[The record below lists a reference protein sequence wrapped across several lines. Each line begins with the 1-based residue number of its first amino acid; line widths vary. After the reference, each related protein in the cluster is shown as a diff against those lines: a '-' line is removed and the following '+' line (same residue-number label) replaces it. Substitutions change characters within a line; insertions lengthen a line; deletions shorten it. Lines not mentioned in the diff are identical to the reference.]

1 MHSRAATNNNF
12 IVFGFTWPGL
22 ETTIYQTLGEQA
34 KNYTTD
40 AVGTKII
47 LPNWRRL
54 KFEMLAIQ
62 LKQSDGIPESTI
74 HGHW

>member
-1 MHSRAATNNNF
+1 M
-12 IVFGFTWPGL
+12 
-22 ETTIYQTLGEQA
+22 IYQTLGEQA
-34 KNYTTD
+34 NNYTTD

-74 HGHW
+74 HGH